1 MKNDMDFQLQIEDF
15 MRRHSLTP
23 TTFGLWA
30 MNDSRFVFDL
40 KNGRS
45 CSLATVSRVLDFME
59 KHEAKQATKLQR
71 RLLEAKQDDASARR
85 STSASRPNR
94 MNFHGETDP

>member
-1 MKNDMDFQLQIEDF
+1 MKNDLDFQLQIEDF

-40 KNGRS
+40 KHGRS
-45 CSLATVSRVLDFME
+45 CSLATVNRVCEFME
-59 KHEAKQATKLQR
+59 RYEAKEAARLQR
-71 RLLEAKQDDASARR
+71 RLLEAKQDDSAARKTASSRR
-85 STSASRPNR
+85 TTERP
-94 MNFHGETDP
+94 FHGETDP